1 MKKGNNKN
9 NEKGFTLIELLVV
22 VLIIGILSSIALPS
36 YTRAVE
42 KSRTAN
48 PLANLSA
55 IAKAQKVRKL
65 ATYHYTN
72 NMNNL
77 DISLTDELTGE
88 RATGD
93 GFNTEYFS
101 YKVYGDDRAV
111 ATATRRNA
119 SGEKQYEL
127 SVNYDTDQLFCRP
140 ATDKTCMD
148 LNLAEGQDNS
158 QVPWNNC
165 SSSMDHMGISCY
177 TRDND
182 GVTENARCG
191 YTFWDYNTG
200 YHNPMCSIES
210 EQDGITTNKG
220 CRISEASEGFCQSYA
235 YMYQYGPQGNRDCLD
250 LNGDECNAWSDWYF
264 ASAS

>member
-127 SVNYDTDQLFCRP
+127 SVNYDTGQLFCRP
-140 ATDKTCMD
+140 ATNKTCMD

-158 QVPWNNC
+158 QVPWSAC
-165 SSSMDHMGISCY
+165 SPDPLTGISCY
-177 TRDND
+177 ERDNN
-182 GVTENARCG
+182 GRTE
-191 YTFWDYNTG
+191 T
-200 YHNPMCSIES
+200 MKCSYSSWSSSWGFGPALCWSSYE
-210 EQDGITTNKG
+210 EDGIENVSSCQIGNST
-220 CRISEASEGFCQSYA
+220 EGFCNSYSS
-235 YMYQYGPQGNRDCLD
+235 MRQYQNNFERSCLQI
-250 LNGDECNAWSDWYF
+250 NGFECEEWSDWWEMGGV
-264 ASAS
+264 A